1 MASHVCCVCRL
12 LPLLALHSHAP
23 PPPAVSYLV
32 NDSLVAH
39 DVVVAGEEQGRRSD
53 RAVVEQLDAGVI
65 EVCCLG
71 FEEPEVN
78 HGSVFDEVL
87 KTRKQ
92 GLAEA

>member
-1 MASHVCCVCRL
+1 MCCVCRL

-87 KTRKQ
+87 KTREQ